1 MKTEKQ
7 ILARREK
14 VLISLNEAYRVGL
27 YGTVAAYDTRLDEL
41 NWVLDITEDHLEE
54 DSEE

>member
-7 ILARREK
+7 ILVRREK
-14 VLISLNEAYRVGL
+14 ILTSLEEACRAGL
-27 YGTVAAYDTRLDEL
+27 YGTITACDTRLDEL
-41 NWVLDITEDHLEE
+41 NWVLEIKEDHLED

>member
-1 MKTEKQ
+1 MKTEKE

-14 VLISLNEAYRVGL
+14 FLTSLNEACRAGL
-27 YGTVAAYDTRLDEL
+27 HGTIAACDTRLDEL

>member
-14 VLISLNEAYRVGL
+14 VLILLDEACRVGL
-27 YGTVAAYDTRLDEL
+27 YGTIAAWGTRLDEL

>member
-14 VLISLNEAYRVGL
+14 VLISLNEACRAGL
-27 YGTVAAYDTRLDEL
+27 YDTITACDTRLDEL
-41 NWVLDITEDHLEE
+41 NWVLGITEDHLED